1 MLICDV
7 CDENKAVQLANVKW
21 GAYNIEMDL
30 CEKCFNKTLDF
41 LKKKVKNFQV
51 IMRPQQFKV
60 QELQQDIEIYKFK
73 ANRAVRQ
80 LTELKAKNP
89 KVDGIIEIRESL
101 KDN

>member
-1 MLICDV
+1 MLICDI
-7 CDENKAVQLANVKW
+7 CDENKNVRLAIVKW
-21 GAYNIEMDL
+21 GAYNIEMEL

-51 IMRPQQFKV
+51 VVQSDMQQIKL

-73 ANRAVRQ
+73 VNRARKQ

-89 KVDGIIEIRESL
+89 KVNGIIEIREKL
-101 KDN
+101 